1 MGKRGRKKPKQVAEQ
16 TVQTPRIANDLEI
29 VGKSKEEEEEDR
41 REATVQ
47 LTSFGL
53 GSTALKHRERDR
65 QFSTHK
71 RSVRVVH
78 KGDD

>member
-29 VGKSKEEEEEDR
+29 VGKSEEEEEEDR

-53 GSTALKHRERDR
+53 GSTALKHRQTVLYTQAQCACCAQRR
-65 QFSTHK
+65 LL
-71 RSVRVVH
+71 V
-78 KGDD
+78 

>member
-1 MGKRGRKKPKQVAEQ
+1 VGKRGRKKPKRVAEQ
-16 TVQTPRIANDLEI
+16 TVQTPKIANDLEI
-29 VGKSKEEEEEDR
+29 VGNSEEEEEDR

-53 GSTALKHRERDR
+53 GSTAHKHRKRNR

-71 RSVRVVH
+71 RSVRVVY